1 MKQLSVLLTLL
12 FFVLIHSTSF
22 ALPYTP
28 SPNPA
33 PSELTK
39 EEKKERKLERKQER
53 LIKKKI
59 RKQERKEKRAKKW
72 LTKVKKKWHKW
83 QRKMKKRGFFGGVSD
98 ERNFRIGLVLVLGGL
113 AAALIG
119 SIISFNFL
127 NWMGGILALVGL
139 GFIIWSLI
147 EYSS

>member
-12 FFVLIHSTSF
+12 FFMLIHSTSF

-39 EEKKERKLERKQER
+39 EGKKERKLERKQER

-72 LTKVKKKWHKW
+72 LTKVKKKWHKLK
-83 QRKMKKRGFFGGVSD
+83 RKMKKKGFFGGVSD

-119 SIISFNFL
+119 SILSFNFL

-147 EYSS
+147 EYTS